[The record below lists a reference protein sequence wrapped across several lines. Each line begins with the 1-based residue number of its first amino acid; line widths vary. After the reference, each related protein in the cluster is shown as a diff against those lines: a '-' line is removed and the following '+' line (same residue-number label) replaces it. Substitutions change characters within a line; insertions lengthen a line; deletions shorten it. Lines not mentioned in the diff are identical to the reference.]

1 MSTTTPSDVQ
11 PQNSTSPS
19 STSEYRSARIEDL
32 VAAYDA
38 AIEKGTAKAH
48 RLCLIGDRLA
58 ILQIALRSIQ
68 AAFGVGAVGGGIL
81 SAISNVMSSR
91 TVGIILV
98 IVGLIP
104 ILLSTLDAYN
114 LREKY
119 DKRWGLLRKALD
131 AMVAERRGL
140 HLAAG
145 EYAGRSE
152 QDVVNLGHARLTKLE
167 ADARDWS

>member
-1 MSTTTPSDVQ
+1 M
-11 PQNSTSPS
+11 
-19 STSEYRSARIEDL
+19 
-32 VAAYDA
+32 
-38 AIEKGTAKAH
+38 
-48 RLCLIGDRLA
+48 
-58 ILQIALRSIQ
+58 Q

-81 SAISNVMSSR
+81 SVITNVLSSR
-91 TVGIILV
+91 TIGIMLA

-104 ILLSTLDAYN
+104 IILSTLDAYN

-145 EYAGRSE
+145 EYAGRTE